1 MSVAFVLSHPILRQI
16 LFPIAL
22 HGLNYEV
29 LGNWLPSM
37 LTYYGQYRLLSF
49 QVPLL

>member
-22 HGLNYEV
+22 HGLNYAV

-37 LTYYGQYRLLSF
+37 LMYYEQYRL
-49 QVPLL
+49 P